1 MTRKLA
7 AYAAGLLACSS
18 FTVPAFAQDT
28 EMPEMPEAPEADDS
42 VIIVTA
48 TRRAQDVQDIPLAVT
63 AVSPQ
68 QLDNQGVD
76 SIQEVVSVATSF
88 TASNAQVASGS
99 VVLRIRGIGTTSNNI
114 GFESAVGIF
123 IDGTYQS
130 RPGVALTELVDVERV
145 EVLRGPQG
153 TTFGRNTS
161 AGALNIT
168 NKRPDLN
175 EVGGFVNAGYGN
187 FDEISLQGAVNVP
200 IVEDALAL
208 RVTGAYRE
216 RDGFITLV
224 DETGTPF
231 DDSND
236 TDQWLVRAQ
245 LGFET
250 EGGVRGRII
259 GDYSKSNSSCC
270 SPIELYQ
277 SPLVT
282 GGAYAAVGLGA
293 NGGNGQ
299 PTVATTP
306 FDNATFREALNDRVA
321 SANFAPIVDI
331 DNWGI
336 TGEVEFPVGDDA
348 DLIFIGGYRKFAS
361 NETYDSDFTALDI
374 FNVDLLDLE
383 LETITAELRL
393 QGEAFEGKLNYII
406 GGFYSDEQI
415 DQSVSFSLG
424 SDYDANVGALL
435 FVPTGGALGAA
446 PLQTLSGGV
455 NPAGT
460 TNTNRFQQSAQSYSI
475 FTHNTFEVFD
485 GFELTLGARY
495 SWEEK
500 EGGFTQT
507 TVNNQICPAILGA
520 FGAGFIPAGLEG
532 PAVQLGCFGF
542 TAPADLPQAT
552 QPGLPAAFLPRTFQA
567 DFSDEEL
574 IYTIRAAYEISPEV
588 NAYGSFTHG
597 YKAGGINLDTTAAV
611 AGADPT
617 FLSEE
622 VDAFEIGLKTRF
634 LDNGLK
640 TRFLDNA
647 VTFNLAAFYE
657 EFQNFQVLEFTGTA
671 FQTFNVPLAETK
683 GLEIESV
690 IRPSRELTLNAA
702 ATILEASYPED
713 CAGDQTAPQ
722 VVSLCGYDLTNAP
735 QVIALFGAL
744 WEKPISD
751 SAEFFLSGQVRIES
765 DQRTS
770 TQAIVP
776 PSFPPGSNPTQA
788 QVQAAA
794 AAQPLIIADVQDGNE
809 FINLRAGL
817 RFNDGA
823 YSIEGFV
830 NNLTDNVARGVTFNT
845 TLRGSGA
852 ANSRSAFP
860 LQPRTYGVV
869 LRAKF

>member
-634 LDNGLK
+634 LDN
-640 TRFLDNA
+640 A